1 MDKIEWKISKDLIP
15 YQYALDLMEA
25 RVKQIIEG
33 TAPEL
38 IWFLEHPPVY
48 TLGTS
53 SQSEDT
59 LNNNDIPIVKT
70 NRGGRST
77 YHGPGQRV
85 VYLMLD
91 LRKRG
96 QDIRKLV
103 WMLEEWIIQ
112 SLNIIGI
119 KSERIRGKIGIWIN
133 FDNKPKKIAALGLRV
148 RKWVTF
154 HGISINITPDLNHFK
169 GIVPCGIS
177 DLGVTSVKDLDISA
191 DFKEIDA
198 ALKQTFERIFN
209 ANHTN

>member
-15 YQYALDLMEA
+15 YQDALDLMEA

-103 WMLEEWIIQ
+103 WMLEEWTIQ

-133 FDNKPKKIAALGLRV
+133 CDNKPKKIAALGLRV

-177 DLGVTSVKDLDISA
+177 DLGVTSVKDLDVSA

-209 ANHTN
+209 ANHIN